1 MNYVYSE
8 EKWFFIILP
17 RLDKA
22 WAGTP
27 LFINLFVCLFC
38 FWRLTRSF
46 FDHKFSAYWKK

>member
-1 MNYVYSE
+1 MNYVYNE

-27 LFINLFVCLFC
+27 LFINLFVCFVLFLKTNPFI
-38 FWRLTRSF
+38 FWSQI
-46 FDHKFSAYWKK
+46 